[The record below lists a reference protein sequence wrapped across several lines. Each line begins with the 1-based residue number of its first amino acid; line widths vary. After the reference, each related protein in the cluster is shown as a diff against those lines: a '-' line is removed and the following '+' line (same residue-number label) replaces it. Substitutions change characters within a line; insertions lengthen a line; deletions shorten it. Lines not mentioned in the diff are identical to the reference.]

1 MPPRMRQRAAPGVE
15 QKQKPLNETELR
27 ERTVSTMVS
36 AALLAVVG
44 TLIFAWA
51 LRTPEY
57 PWLFAAGAL
66 PWGIGLCMFG
76 RALWKYTRA

>member
-1 MPPRMRQRAAPGVE
+1 MAQSTRPDPASTAESKRKPVDAA
-15 QKQKPLNETELR
+15 ELR
-27 ERTVSTMVS
+27 ERTVSGMVS

-51 LRTPEY
+51 LRTPQY

-66 PWGIGLCMFG
+66 PWGVGLCLFG
-76 RALWKYTRA
+76 SALWKYTRN

>member
-1 MPPRMRQRAAPGVE
+1 LSEA
-15 QKQKPLNETELR
+15 ELR

-51 LRTPEY
+51 LREPKY
-57 PWLFAAGAL
+57 PWLFAVGAL
-66 PWGIGLCMFG
+66 PWGIGLCLFG
-76 RALWKYTRA
+76 RALLRYTRS